1 MFLGDISIVDYSIL
15 GFGGI
20 FCLVWAFGLSLRLP
34 ARTKW
39 IPVFFVGISGFRL
52 VWETFTL
59 SGFVNLYPQFFAFPI
74 PFLYSIGPAI
84 LLYYEKIS
92 DSEKWKLSYYHFI
105 PIALGALPLFY
116 WYQLDNESSKKLIQ
130 SILRGNWVFPDYIF
144 IIWILGP
151 KFSILAYTLYV
162 GSRKSGEGVLAIRLL
177 PERIRIFSRLLLFYI
192 LIMILADIFGYLSGN
207 TSLYRYSSWSHSFAA
222 VIVYLYSRYNPDSM
236 LEISGAIQKARY
248 SQSKLNGINAKDA
261 ISKLNYLMATESYYA
276 DEDLRLSTLADAM
289 EISVHQLSE
298 LINVHFQMSFI
309 HLINSHRILI
319 ACKLIEEEKRNLLS
333 IAYSVG
339 FNSKS
344 AFNRVFR
351 LLIGNSP
358 REYRKNPSQFAKEKS
373 EILSK
378 INPKL

>member
-192 LIMILADIFGYLSGN
+192 LIMILADIFGYLLGN

-261 ISKLNYLMATESYYA
+261 ISKLNYLMASESYYA

-309 HLINSHRILI
+309 QLINSHRILI

-378 INPKL
+378 INPKI

>member
-192 LIMILADIFGYLSGN
+192 LIMILADIFGYLFGN

-261 ISKLNYLMATESYYA
+261 ISKLNYLMASESYYA

-309 HLINSHRILI
+309 QLINSHRILI
-319 ACKLIEEEKRNLLS
+319 ACKLIEEEERNLLS